1 MEHIEITAN
10 QTAPSRTLLLQRMR
24 TLEVIVLQKTPRSSA
39 RWKGLGV
46 VVSVAIA
53 GAAIFALTHAL
64 KNVDYAEVVA
74 VIKRTNPTVIA
85 LAMMLVIT
93 SYFSLTFYDLLAL
106 RTIGR
111 SDIPYRIAALASF
124 TSYPIA
130 HGVGAVSV
138 VSPVIRYRIYSC
150 NGLGAVDVANICF
163 LTGLTFWLG
172 NLTALGFSLLNDPN
186 AISLVDYLPPLIN
199 RLLAVALLAGILS
212 FLVWSWRSP
221 RSFGT
226 RRWPVRLPSGP
237 MVLLQIAIGIFDL
250 GAAALAMYVL
260 IPAGMNI
267 GIFRLTAV
275 FIAATLLGFAS
286 HTPAGIGVFDAA
298 ILLGLGSED
307 REPLIAV
314 LLMFRFLYHF
324 LPFVMALGLFGAVE
338 GWRGLRAK
346 SS

>member
-1 MEHIEITAN
+1 MY
-10 QTAPSRTLLLQRMR
+10 
-24 TLEVIVLQKTPRSSA
+24 TLEVIVLQKTHRSSA

-46 VVSVAIA
+46 VVSIAIA
-53 GAAIFALTHAL
+53 GVAIFALTHAL
-64 KNVDYAEVVA
+64 KNVDYAEVFA
-74 VIKRTNPTVIA
+74 VIKRTNPAVIA
-85 LAMMLVIT
+85 LAMMLVVT
-93 SYFSLTFYDLLAL
+93 SYFSLTLYDLLAL

-172 NLTALGFSLLNDPN
+172 NLTALGFSLLNEPN
-186 AISLVDYLPPLIN
+186 AISLVDYLPPLLN
-199 RLLAVALLAGILS
+199 RLLAAALLIGILS
-212 FLVWSWRSP
+212 FVVWSWRAP

-237 MVLLQIAIGIFDL
+237 MVLLQIVIGIFDL

-267 GIFRLTAV
+267 GIFRVIAV

-298 ILLGLGSED
+298 ILLGLGGED
-307 REPLIAV
+307 REPLIAA

-346 SS
+346 KLL